1 MYRCGIRSSRSLQSN
16 SHARSLLSKNKN
28 GQVLLKHANST
39 KTSGGSSGLYI
50 GATVTTISGLVGG
63 TAAYAGQNAE
73 FRRSIED
80 ALPFS
85 KPLFDMI
92 HGDIPQKKTLVPVEV
107 DLSIPFVPEV
117 LKEESTVPPMLADD
131 STNETFS
138 NEVISVDT
146 APVLNVENEFKGE
159 QEVAT
164 SSEESTMEETEVAAV
179 TEETLV
185 VESESTIVEET
196 FDIPSDAEIEEAN
209 AVQVVSSELPTAPEV
224 VEAKKIEE
232 APLTEEE
239 IANLAKLVDKEALE
253 VLLSALKGSVELLS
267 DRVDQ
272 LHKNA
277 ASALR
282 QYLNAFAAVMPVTMS
297 DEGYEE
303 KVQELV
309 QIEHTAQSLVDAAKD
324 SELALLQE
332 IESLKTLV
340 EKVRENDASQVA
352 DDAEKVALERK
363 DSLLVALSAIKSVQK
378 DFDFLLKYQEYVND
392 APTELQKDLKS
403 FASDML
409 TLIQDKEMV
418 ISELPYNQAILML
431 ALKRQQL
438 YSDVGEQAKGLA
450 EEEVDRLLDEQKDEL
465 EKLASQAMKVELK
478 RVEDEKN
485 EERETKVKE
494 LEENYER
501 EILSQLKRQAMAHNE
516 HLAEELAGQAKTL
529 DEKHQTEE
537 QAKLDEQKEIYYRE
551 LEKKVKSISAIQAKI
566 SDIVDVESRQRN
578 AQELW
583 IASQALNGTLGVTT
597 LNGRT
602 RTLMPEMI
610 AILQLSER
618 DTTLAEIVDSFPEQ
632 ATLFGVVPEKDLINR
647 FKHVKD
653 ACKRVAAVQDGD
665 SIVKYFMSYVKSMFV
680 ISRWYLTDVD
690 QAVDMD
696 KLTSYEILAKAEHY
710 IREGDLETATKL
722 MSQLKGVA
730 RKLSSDWL
738 NEARLLLETK
748 QTALLLQAYAASL
761 QAGLE

>member
-159 QEVAT
+159 QEVAAT
-164 SSEESTMEETEVAAV
+164 SSEESTMEETEVAVV

-185 VESESTIVEET
+185 VESKSTIEET
-196 FDIPSDAEIEEAN
+196 FDIPSDAEIEEVN
-209 AVQVVSSELPTAPEV
+209 AAQVVSSELPTAPEV

-253 VLLSALKGSVELLS
+253 VLLSASKGSVELLS

-309 QIEHTAQSLVDAAKD
+309 QIEHTAQSLVDVAKD

-340 EKVRENDASQVA
+340 EKVRENDTSQVA

-363 DSLLVALSAIKSVQK
+363 DSLLVALSAIESVQK
-378 DFDFLLKYQEYVND
+378 DFDFLLKYQEYVKD

-529 DEKHQTEE
+529 DEKHQTEQ

-610 AILQLSER
+610 AILQLGER

-696 KLTSYEILAKAEHY
+696 KLTSYEVLAKAEHY